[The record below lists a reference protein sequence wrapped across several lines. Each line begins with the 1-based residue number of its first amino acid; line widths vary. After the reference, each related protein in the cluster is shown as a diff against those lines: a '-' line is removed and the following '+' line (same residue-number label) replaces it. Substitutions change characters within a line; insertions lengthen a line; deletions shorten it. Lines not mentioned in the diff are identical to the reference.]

1 MIKILVWCPV
11 NGDATSY
18 YRGWGPLLHIQKE
31 FPDKYKFIAAQH
43 FPSLDWSVLNAVDAV
58 FLQRPAT
65 LDAVELI
72 RMAHRLGKP
81 VWIDYD
87 DNYLAIPETSP
98 RKHIYGEHTVMCV
111 RRCLE
116 IADKI
121 TVSTVELKLQ
131 YLAAGIDPDKV
142 QVIQNAVD
150 TERFKLIPPS
160 LEEPP
165 KENWNQ
171 KTILWRGGDTHG
183 DNFRPYLH
191 QIGLLYYNNPE
202 TTWVFV
208 GHAPAEV
215 LARIDNERVKRFDW
229 NNDIFAYFDL
239 LQEIKP
245 DITIVPWVNND
256 FENCRSNNSW
266 LESTI
271 AGAVTVFPK
280 WSSEFVPGAMFG
292 YENPLDFYTQV
303 NQLINEQPSVLS
315 DQLRRS
321 VDFINQFFNLT
332 MVNQLRL
339 DLIRNLVE
347 IKPTPDIPSYSKLSY
362 LIEQQQTQDY
372 PEYRKLIAQTGDYLI
387 QTIKPV
393 STVVFGCLTGALVEH
408 MLDSKVPQCLGIDD
422 DAECLKYFLVRNPHY
437 QHAVKCVTDLQPIDG
452 VFDLG
457 VALDYFHKIPMDK
470 LEEYF
475 VEQISKHFRWLY
487 FSSTPFHTNKAF
499 DEHHGNVN
507 IRTTEF
513 WITWFGRR
521 EWVLVDRPG
530 KYSSWDLL
538 FKNTRRL

>member
-65 LDAVELI
+65 LAAVELI

-98 RKHIYGEHTVMCV
+98 RKHLYGEHATTCV
-111 RRCLE
+111 HRCLE
-116 IADKI
+116 LADI
-121 TVSTVELKLQ
+121 ISVSTMELFNQ
-131 YLAAGIDPDKV
+131 YAKALNHVDKATFWYLR
-142 QVIQNAVD
+142 NALD
-150 TERFKLIPPS
+150 TERFALKS
-160 LEEPP
+160 R
-165 KENWNQ
+165 KFDGSKN

-183 DNFRPYLH
+183 DNFQPYLH
-191 QIGLLYYNNPE
+191 KIGLLYYNHPE
-202 TTWVFV
+202 TNWVFV

-266 LESTI
+266 LESTM
-271 AGAVTVFPK
+271 AGAVTVFPE
-280 WSSEFVPGAMFG
+280 WSTEFVPNSMVG
-292 YENPLDFYTQV
+292 YKNAEDFYERMTNLLADDDASV
-303 NQLINEQPSVLS
+303 LTEKLENSVAMINEKYSLISQNE
-315 DQLRRS
+315 LR
-321 VDFINQFFNLT
+321 
-332 MVNQLRL
+332 MRL
-339 DLIRNLVE
+339 LNVLVE
-347 IKPTPDIPSYSKLSY
+347 VRPTADVPSYSKLSY

-422 DAECLKYFLVRNPHY
+422 DAECLEYFLVRNPHY
-437 QHAVKCVTDLQPIDG
+437 QHAVKCVTDLEPIHG
-452 VFDLG
+452 IFDLG
-457 VALDYFHKIPMDK
+457 VALDYFHKIPMDE
-470 LEEYF
+470 LEDYF
-475 VEQISKHFRWLY
+475 QEIISKHFRWIY